1 MELFNSSLKANSRI
15 ARYSIPNN
23 LPVQYSTK
31 FFMIDPYV
39 IGVFLGDGCCL
50 ESSLSMSSP
59 EYEIVEEVANL
70 IHAIPK
76 KNSEFNYTWNFRN
89 EDGSRIKT
97 KDFFQNY
104 ADYLIQY
111 SGNKR
116 IPPEYLTGS
125 ISQRLALL
133 QGLLDTDGTIN
144 VADGR
149 YNIRYTT
156 TSYNLATD
164 IMQLAFSLGIS
175 AGLSIES
182 EERSQ
187 KYKIGCCYNI
197 SFRVDNDAKPYMFRK
212 SRHKYNLAA
221 ESSQYTKAHMYEFN
235 SIIGVED
242 LGYEEEMVCIYV
254 DNPEHLYLTNDFIV
268 THNTTIALGVANLLV
283 QYGFYNGIVYVMF
296 PTMEQRLGYLPGT
309 LEEKAAPYMQP
320 LCDACYTLG
329 LDPQQ
334 VILSEDNVQA
344 MKEGKAYIQFTTDT
358 FMRGINIE
366 NKVVIVEECQNS
378 YLDEMK
384 KVLTRIH
391 DNCKLIMIGHSG
403 QIDLI
408 KKVERS
414 GFVPYIDAFRKAI
427 DKGENRAQICE
438 LNTNHRGWISTFCDN
453 VYFDQ
458 Q

>member
-1 MELFNSSLKANSRI
+1 M
-15 ARYSIPNN
+15 
-23 LPVQYSTK
+23 
-31 FFMIDPYV
+31 
-39 IGVFLGDGCCL
+39 
-50 ESSLSMSSP
+50 
-59 EYEIVEEVANL
+59 
-70 IHAIPK
+70 
-76 KNSEFNYTWNFRN
+76 
-89 EDGSRIKT
+89 
-97 KDFFQNY
+97 
-104 ADYLIQY
+104 
-111 SGNKR
+111 
-116 IPPEYLTGS
+116 
-125 ISQRLALL
+125 
-133 QGLLDTDGTIN
+133 TI
-144 VADGR
+144 
-149 YNIRYTT
+149 
-156 TSYNLATD
+156 
-164 IMQLAFSLGIS
+164 
-175 AGLSIES
+175 
-182 EERSQ
+182 
-187 KYKIGCCYNI
+187 
-197 SFRVDNDAKPYMFRK
+197 
-212 SRHKYNLAA
+212 RHKYIA
-221 ESSQYTKAHMYEFN
+221 QYNRDQAPQSLKGEPFYGLTLDPEQEVFRDA
-235 SIIGVED
+235 IW
-242 LGYEEEMVCIYV
+242 
-254 DNPEHLYLTNDFIV
+254 NPEKKVIICNAKAGTGKS
-268 THNTTIALGVANLLV
+268 TIALGVANLLV

-366 NKVVIVEECQNS
+366 NKVVIVEECQNG

-408 KKVERS
+408 KKIERS

-427 DKGENRAQICE
+427 DKGEKRAQICE

-458 Q
+458 QQ